1 MDRKVDVL
9 TSWWRRGALWILLGL
24 PVASLA
30 LGALA
35 WLRYGIDLPI
45 YDDWFGYVSGLKGS
59 FGTENLFKPLND
71 TLAPVGY
78 FLDALAQRYLDGN
91 MLPYQLLSMLGVL
104 GGLLWLQWI
113 LLVRALGDVRLAAA
127 CFVLTLLMLQ
137 PGSYWG
143 QQSLAYHQALPLVF
157 ILAALALVLR
167 DAAATAWRLGTVALL
182 GLLAGFS
189 YVSGAFAALACGVA
203 LWAFA
208 AWGAPQPR
216 RLACAGGAV
225 LAAVG
230 AVAAAA
236 QFVFAVYPNPG
247 LTHRADAPLALPH
260 QADFWLYMAGKLGR
274 ALALPPER
282 PLLSLLLVLG
292 VVLLAAVIVA
302 CLLRQVLRRE
312 PVSHEVWLTAAVLV
326 PLVAAVGAYLM
337 LVAAGRT
344 NLRPPELRSA
354 TQVFAF
360 GFERFHFFWATL
372 LWPWLAAALCV
383 LLRAKA
389 RGWQSA
395 AMAAGLV
402 AAVVL
407 LQQGVASHFQSYRGQ
422 VEARQETVGCLLGKM
437 QRGEVVDCPEFAQVD
452 MAAAYAHG
460 AQMGSSF
467 ARTFPVLAM
476 PLGVDDPAPWWRWS
490 GRVAP
495 GDLYALALDAAGPAT
510 VLRASGAD
518 PQIHFHT
525 GRPDEMARCLMLS
538 VQADMQVE
546 REDAAQLFYRSRGAA
561 GYSEAMSQVRVI
573 APGAVRRLQFQVVS
587 SEGFEDALR
596 FDPFGSV
603 QDARLLG
610 LEVRCALL
618 RPATR
623 P

>member
-1 MDRKVDVL
+1 M

-91 MLPYQLLSMLGVL
+91 MLPYQLLSMVGVL
-104 GGLLWLQWI
+104 GGLLGLQW
-113 LLVRALGDVRLAAA
+113 LLLRRALGDVWLAAA
-127 CFVLTLLMLQ
+127 CFVLSLLMLQ

-157 ILAALALVLR
+157 LLAALALVLA
-167 DAAATAWRLGTVALL
+167 DAAVTVWRLGAVALL

-189 YVSGAFAALACGVA
+189 YVSGAFAALACGVT
-203 LWAFA
+203 LWALA

-216 RLACAGGAV
+216 RLPCVGGAV
-225 LAAVG
+225 LAGVG
-230 AVAAAA
+230 CVAAAV
-236 QFVFAVYPNPG
+236 QFWLAVYPNPG
-247 LTHRADAPLALPH
+247 LTHRADAPLALPY

-282 PLLSLLLVLG
+282 PLLSLLVVLG
-292 VVLLAAVIVA
+292 VVLLAAATVA
-302 CLLRQVLRRE
+302 CLLRELLQRRSV
-312 PVSHEVWLTAAVLV
+312 PQEVWLTAAVFV
-326 PLVAAVGAYLM
+326 PLAAAVGAYLM

-344 NLRPPELRSA
+344 NLRPPELRAA

-360 GFERFHFFWATL
+360 GFERFHFFWTTL

-383 LLRAKA
+383 LLRAKV
-389 RGWQSA
+389 RGWQPA
-395 AMAAGLV
+395 AMVAGLV

-407 LQQGVASHFQSYRGQ
+407 VQQGVASHFLSYRGQ
-422 VEARQETVGCLLGKM
+422 AEARQETVGCLLGKM
-437 QRGEVVDCPEFAQVD
+437 QRGEVVDCPEFALVD

-460 AQMGSSF
+460 VQMGSSF
-467 ARTFPVLAM
+467 VRTFPVLAM

-490 GRVAP
+490 GAIAP
-495 GDLYALALDAAGPAT
+495 GDLHALAVEEAGAAS
-510 VLRASGAD
+510 VLRAGGSD
-518 PQIHFHT
+518 PQIHLRT
-525 GRPDEMARCLMLS
+525 GRPQEMARCLMLS

-546 REDAAQLFYRSRGAA
+546 REDAAQLFFRSRGAA
-561 GYSEAMSQVRVI
+561 GYSEEMSQVRVI
-573 APGAVRRLQFQVVS
+573 MPGAVRRLQFQVVS
-587 SEGFEDALR
+587 TEGFEDALR
-596 FDPFGSV
+596 FDPLTSR
-603 QDARLLG
+603 QDARLSG